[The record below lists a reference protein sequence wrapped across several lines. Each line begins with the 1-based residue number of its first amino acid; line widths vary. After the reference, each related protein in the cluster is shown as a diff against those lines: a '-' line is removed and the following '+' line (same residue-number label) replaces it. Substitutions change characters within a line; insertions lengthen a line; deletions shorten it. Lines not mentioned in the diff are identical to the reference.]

1 MVDRLST
8 GLMFRLLGNQ
18 ITDNQTRVFNLSK
31 QINSQKKFA
40 TSYDD
45 PVALIGAI
53 GVQGRILQN
62 DQGIRNRI
70 QSQTELDA
78 AEVSINGMNN
88 ILGRVKEITLAAAND
103 TLGPSERQNYADEL
117 KTLVQSF
124 TQYVNNKVGDVYI
137 FSGQQGDLQ
146 TIRLQDNAPY
156 NTAVYKHNQDDTK
169 QRVVDGVTT
178 SIDLYNAL
186 TAQASSARLESTV
199 INPMASST
207 GNLDFEINDGNNN
220 ITSFSANISNG
231 DDLSTIITKI
241 NTAFTT
247 AGGAGSIAHESPA
260 GYLKMD
266 TALITGSAASEDA
279 KIQVM
284 KSSDSTLANQL
295 YIKKQI
301 NRGQE
306 AGVYNTFQALDN
318 ALRSSD
324 TTAIRGL
331 ITNLEFNLGQ
341 VNTALSKVGLAVGQ
355 IDRLNSSSDDL
366 DIKLQAD
373 LSEAQ
378 DIDFVKANLDM
389 TNAQAAL
396 QTSIQTSSNFF
407 NQTLSRF
414 LS

>member
-1 MVDRLST
+1 
-8 GLMFRLLGNQ
+8 MFHLLGRQISENQ
-18 ITDNQTRVFNLSK
+18 NKVMLLSK
-31 QINSQKKFA
+31 QLNSQKKFA
-40 TSYDD
+40 TAYDD

-62 DQGIRNRI
+62 EQETRNRG
-70 QSQTELDA
+70 QGNTELDA

-88 ILGRVKEITLAAAND
+88 ILGRVKEIALSAAND
-103 TLGPSERQNYADEL
+103 TLGASERENYANEL
-117 KTLVQSF
+117 TTLVQSF
-124 TQYVNNKVGDVYI
+124 TQFANNKVGNTYI

-146 TIRLQDNAPY
+146 TIRLQSNAPY
-156 NTAVYKHNQDDTK
+156 NTAVYKHNQDNGQ
-169 QRVVDGVTT
+169 QRIIDGITT
-178 SIDLYNAL
+178 SIDFQDAL
-186 TAQASSARLESTV
+186 TAQASSAKLESTI
-199 INPMASST
+199 INPIAASS
-207 GNLDFEINDGNNN
+207 GNLDFEINDGNDNVIN
-220 ITSFSANISNG
+220 FTANISSG
-231 DDLSTIITKI
+231 DTLATIISKI

-247 AGGAGSIAHESPA
+247 AGGVGSLAQESPA

-266 TALITGSAASEDA
+266 TALITGSTAAEAA

-284 KSSDSTLANQL
+284 KTSDSTLANQL

-306 AGVYNTFQALDN
+306 AGVYNTFQSLDN

-324 TTAIRGL
+324 TAALRSLLTDV
-331 ITNLEFNLGQ
+331 EFNLGQ
-341 VNTALSKVGLAVGQ
+341 MNTALSKVGLAIGQ
-355 IDRLNSSSDDL
+355 INRQNTASDDL

-373 LSEAQ
+373 LSESQ

-389 TNAQAAL
+389 TSAQAAL